1 MKRFSAGFPDENTTP
16 TSIFRIHLQRKDVP
30 EVISIMKN
38 LLDKTDLEILAI
50 LEENARTPIKSI
62 AQRVFISPPTVA
74 ARIDAMEKAGIIL
87 GYHAKISD
95 SILGHPVRAFINL
108 EVAPDRKGE
117 LYPFLS
123 GCPDVIE
130 CSHVTGDYSVLMQ
143 TVFDSTNSLDR
154 FISRLQSFGRTKTQI
169 VFSTVVEH
177 RGFRLA
183 KEDEKKADPEQP
195 I

>member
-1 MKRFSAGFPDENTTP
+1 
-16 TSIFRIHLQRKDVP
+16 
-30 EVISIMKN
+30 
-38 LLDKTDLEILAI
+38 
-50 LEENARTPIKSI
+50 
-62 AQRVFISPPTVA
+62 
-74 ARIDAMEKAGIIL
+74 MEKAGIIL

-123 GCPDVIE
+123 ECPDVIE

-143 TVFDSTNSLDR
+143 TVFDSTDSLDR